1 MFPMRI
7 VGCDHFTVFY
17 PLGDSDLRRMSASKR
32 HFEKTNTVFKPSSF
46 IKHFSEFSGSPEE

>member
-1 MFPMRI
+1 MRI